1 LGGFKINNKY
11 FSKTL
16 SFIQVLFLVQ
26 ACSYKTKIDSNYY
39 CRQLKVSCI
48 QSNKVVNFKTS
59 KGDFEVKLVGK
70 DNPVTVSNFLENI
83 YNNIYENKKF
93 YKIINYPQIRFI
105 HGGINPEN
113 KSYMERKQ
121 NLNKTSPT
129 IPLEIKFKEEI
140 KPRYNYQIK
149 NPSETV
155 NLVNTFESGSIA
167 MVKSGKNKSS
177 STEFFFVTTKIPEL
191 DGRYSIFGKI
201 IKGLDVLEKINKED
215 YIKAVQISN

>member
-1 LGGFKINNKY
+1 M
-11 FSKTL
+11 
-16 SFIQVLFLVQ
+16 FLVQ
-26 ACSYKTKIDSNYY
+26 ACSYKNKIDSNYY
-39 CRQLKVSCI
+39 CQKLKFSCT
-48 QSNKVVNFKTS
+48 QSNIVVNFKTS
-59 KGDFEVKLVGK
+59 KGDFEVKLFGK

-83 YNNIYENKKF
+83 DNNIYENKKF

-105 HGGINPEN
+105 HGGVNPEN
-113 KSYMERKQ
+113 KSYTERKQ

-215 YIKAVQISN
+215 YIKTVQISN

>member
-1 LGGFKINNKY
+1 
-11 FSKTL
+11 
-16 SFIQVLFLVQ
+16 LFLFQ
-26 ACSYKTKIDSNYY
+26 ACSYKNKIDSYYY
-39 CRQLKVSCI
+39 CQKLKFSCI
-48 QSNKVVNFKTS
+48 QSNKLVYFKTT
-59 KGDFEVKLVGK
+59 KGDFEVKLFGK

-83 YNNIYENKKF
+83 ENNIYVNQKF
-93 YKIINYPQIRFI
+93 YKIINFTHTSFI
-105 HGGINPEN
+105 HAGVNPEN
-113 KSYMERKQ
+113 KLYVERKQ
-121 NLNKTSPT
+121 NLNKISPS

-149 NPSETV
+149 NPNERE

-177 STEFFFVTTKIPEL
+177 STEFFFVTSRIPEL

-215 YIKAVQISN
+215 YIKAVRISN

>member
-1 LGGFKINNKY
+1 M
-11 FSKTL
+11 
-16 SFIQVLFLVQ
+16 FLVQ
-26 ACSYKTKIDSNYY
+26 ACSYKSKIDSNYY
-39 CRQLKVSCI
+39 CQKLKFSCI

-59 KGDFEVKLVGK
+59 KGDFEVKLFGK

-83 YNNIYENKKF
+83 DNNIYENQKF

-105 HGGINPEN
+105 HGGVNPEN
-113 KSYMERKQ
+113 KSYIERKQ

-149 NPSETV
+149 NPSETE
-155 NLVNTFESGSIA
+155 NLVNIFESGSIA
-167 MVKSGKNKSS
+167 MVKNGKNKSS
-177 STEFFFVTTKIPEL
+177 STEFFFVTSKIPEL